1 MKPAISIL
9 NPAFKYRS
17 AVHTNIAA
25 TFDRVRR
32 EQAAAA
38 KAPSVH
44 QADRD
49 GNVKV
54 LAIMAQRR
62 EGK

>member
-1 MKPAISIL
+1 MKPRISIL
-9 NPAFKYRS
+9 SPAFEYRS

-49 GNVKV
+49 GNARVV
-54 LAIMAQRR
+54 AIMAERR
-62 EGK
+62 GK

>member
-1 MKPAISIL
+1 MKRPSLLDPSFRYTPSVATDIS
-9 NPAFKYRS
+9 R
-17 AVHTNIAA
+17 
-25 TFDRVRR
+25 TFARIRR

-49 GNVKV
+49 GNARVV
-54 LAIMAQRR
+54 AIMAERR
-62 EGK
+62 GK